1 MRKVRNLSSAFEEIA
16 HQCAAFFGQNA
27 RSDLRL
33 GVQRLGGVD
42 TETAFRVGGTV
53 DDATDLRPTERAGTH
68 HAGFDGDVER
78 AVVEI
83 LSPELS
89 GGGRH
94 RLHLGMGG
102 DIVQGFGEV
111 VAAGDDRVAA
121 NHHGTDRDFSAV
133 GGGVGFFQG
142 ATHVV
147 FVGHVVFL

>member
-1 MRKVRNLSSAFEEIA
+1 MRS
-16 HQCAAFFGQNA
+16 
-27 RSDLRL
+27 
-33 GVQRLGGVD
+33 VD
-42 TETAFRVGGTV
+42 TETAFRVGGAV
-53 DDATDLRPTERAGTH
+53 NDATDLRPTERAGTH

-83 LSPELS
+83 LPPELS
-89 GGGRH
+89 GCGRH
-94 RLHLGMGG
+94 RLHFGMGG

-142 ATHVV
+142 ATHVM
-147 FVGHVVFL
+147 FVGHVVFLW

>member
-1 MRKVRNLSSAFEEIA
+1 M
-16 HQCAAFFGQNA
+16 QG
-27 RSDLRL
+27 L
-33 GVQRLGGVD
+33 GSVD
-42 TETAFRVGGTV
+42 TETAFRVGGAV
-53 DDATDLRPTERAGTH
+53 DDAADLRPTERAGTH
-68 HAGFDGDVER
+68 HAGFDGDVEC

-83 LSPELS
+83 LPTELS

-102 DIVQGFGEV
+102 DIVQRFGEV
-111 VAAGDDRVAA
+111 VAAGDNGVAA